1 MKNNY
6 KILPIIFV
14 LIISLLIFTGCSNN
28 TPTSDGNTSNTD
40 AQVNLVDPPERL
52 LSSNE
57 TQSIISNNISTSETN
72 KVDDVLINRMH
83 IYMISEVTKDLNKY
97 LEPKLEGILNIE
109 EDTFNVTTK
118 EFYMDENGDSQKI
131 ENEFDITI
139 SKDLNSPYNEK
150 YDLKYTL
157 KYSETSNIKTILYVS
172 YDRKRFNLLEKYE
185 IRANSYAQSGHYYQV
200 IHNEEAK
207 TTHMKFHEISNTN
220 RLDESLENATYTS
233 DIFIRLNELED
244 TKEFEFVRIGNSDI
258 IKRVS
263 SFASIEN
270 RSNGNITAEFY
281 YKGSDSVEDS
291 YFHDELNKIESKIS
305 VEDSSTSSAPM
316 KFGYILGTTDFE
328 FEYDDID
335 NFTAKDGYPSGKE
348 VLERHQ
354 QMIDFKTLFQVE
366 FDTQKMQ
373 YEGMT
378 FLDSMGITE
387 EYN

>member
-97 LEPKLEGILNIE
+97 LEPKLERILNIE

-150 YDLKYTL
+150 YDLK
-157 KYSETSNIKTILYVS
+157 
-172 YDRKRFNLLEKYE
+172 
-185 IRANSYAQSGHYYQV
+185 
-200 IHNEEAK
+200 
-207 TTHMKFHEISNTN
+207 
-220 RLDESLENATYTS
+220 
-233 DIFIRLNELED
+233 
-244 TKEFEFVRIGNSDI
+244 
-258 IKRVS
+258 
-263 SFASIEN
+263 
-270 RSNGNITAEFY
+270 
-281 YKGSDSVEDS
+281 
-291 YFHDELNKIESKIS
+291 
-305 VEDSSTSSAPM
+305 
-316 KFGYILGTTDFE
+316 
-328 FEYDDID
+328 
-335 NFTAKDGYPSGKE
+335 
-348 VLERHQ
+348 
-354 QMIDFKTLFQVE
+354 
-366 FDTQKMQ
+366 
-373 YEGMT
+373 
-378 FLDSMGITE
+378 
-387 EYN
+387 